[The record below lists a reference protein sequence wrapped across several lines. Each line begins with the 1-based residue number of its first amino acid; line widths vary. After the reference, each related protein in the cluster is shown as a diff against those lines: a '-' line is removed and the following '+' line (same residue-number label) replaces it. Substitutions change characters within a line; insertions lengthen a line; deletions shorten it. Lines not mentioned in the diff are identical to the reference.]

1 MLYTFHLVNLRLF
14 SSLSQACSCIICIR
28 GSHVCYQRV
37 VIYICLRICFVQLCC
52 VITWWNWSRLTH
64 ACTHACTCAHTNTHT
79 HTQAKAQAKMHTGE
93 NDDRNISQR
102 WWTLSFLPLTIMPV
116 QQPCMY
122 CMFFLFHRDHEH
134 GRCYPRYVDV
144 HRYPSSVCRSRV

>member
-14 SSLSQACSCIICIR
+14 SSLSQACSCIICVR

-37 VIYICLRICFVQLCC
+37 VIYIY
-52 VITWWNWSRLTH
+52 
-64 ACTHACTCAHTNTHT
+64 ACTFVLFSCVVWSLDGTEADSHMHAHTHVRAHTQTHT

-144 HRYPSSVCRSRV
+144 CRYPSSVCRSRV